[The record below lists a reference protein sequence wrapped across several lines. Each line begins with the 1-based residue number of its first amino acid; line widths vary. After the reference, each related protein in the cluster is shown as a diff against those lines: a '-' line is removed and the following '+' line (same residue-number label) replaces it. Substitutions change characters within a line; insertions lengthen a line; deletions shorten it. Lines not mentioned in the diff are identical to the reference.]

1 MSRPKK
7 PTKKTPR
14 EMPRVPPMRGGA
26 LSQLTAAFR
35 LRQAVIGGSA
45 EVPEGTA
52 KHGLS
57 DQRDIGREKH
67 VALLRTAVDELFSAE
82 YLTARGLDPR
92 AATEHNDLVTQA
104 LDVVLTAWD
113 RMAVM
118 TNVAPDHP
126 EQIKDILGLA
136 TGFGVELSLRLA
148 AYEALY
154 GYLHPFL
161 AEVPSWMVGP
171 KLKPWWKSVE
181 ARARRP
187 IKVSQLY
194 GNGELESHTIREF
207 RGGKTLPKEGTLSVL
222 ARRLAAHGIQDRSA
236 ERDAGPAELAFELRV
251 AVAVADQ
258 RHVVERLLSPRAED
272 GLMMQLGVLR
282 HVLKSAPD
290 SVTTDLL
297 RHGTQGRWWPVVEER
312 FKATVTAQ
320 MFEWAFRMKADAD
333 RRLAEAKKNP
343 TKVGRDQA
351 EADLQQAAYLRSLDP
366 RPGADGPEKR
376 LAEFFENASDISLVV
391 ATDGQHQ
398 LRKHRAELSAELKA
412 DGLCMEAVAPWLNLP
427 PEEQE
432 KRYREAVRVCD
443 WSAYAH
449 RALGQHLRRFGKVDE
464 TILHLR
470 RSVDLNPENEEGREW
485 LLLVHAE
492 RGDYDDMLALTADS
506 ASSPM
511 LRALRAVALLKTG
524 DMAAAEKLA
533 CAVLEEHP
541 RQSVALR
548 VLAECL
554 RVHGDERKARELE
567 TKADFYER
575 GVRSPGG

>member
-1 MSRPKK
+1 MSRTKK
-7 PTKKTPR
+7 PAKKS
-14 EMPRVPPMRGGA
+14 PRVQPMRGGA
-26 LSQLTAAFR
+26 LSQITAAFR

-104 LDVVLTAWD
+104 LDVVLTTWD
-113 RMAVM
+113 RLAVM
-118 TNVAPDHP
+118 TNVVPDHP
-126 EQIKDILGLA
+126 EQINDILGLA
-136 TGFGVELSLRLA
+136 TGFGVELPLRLA
-148 AYEALY
+148 AYEARY

-161 AEVPSWMVGP
+161 AEVPSWLTGP

-181 ARARRP
+181 TRARQS

-194 GNGELESHTIREF
+194 ENGELESHTVREF
-207 RGGKTLPKEGTLSVL
+207 RDGKTLPKEGTLPVL
-222 ARRLAAHGIQDRSA
+222 ARRLAAHEIEDWSR
-236 ERDAGPAELAFELRV
+236 ERDAEPAEVEFELRV

-290 SVTTDLL
+290 AVTTDLL
-297 RHGTQGRWWPVVEER
+297 RHGTQARWWPVVEER
-312 FKATVTAQ
+312 FKATVTAHVLAMMVQ
-320 MFEWAFRMKADAD
+320 MKADAD
-333 RRLAEAKKNP
+333 RNLAEAKKNP
-343 TKVGRDQA
+343 TKVCRDQA
-351 EADLQQAAYLRSLDP
+351 EADLQQAAYLRGIDS

-376 LAEFFENASDISLVV
+376 LAEFFQNASDISLAV

-398 LRKHRAELSAELKA
+398 LRGHRAKLSAELHA
-412 DGLCMEAVAPWLNLP
+412 DRLCMEAIAPWLGLSP
-427 PEEQE
+427 DEEE
-432 KRYREAVRVCD
+432 KRYREAVRVCE

-449 RALGQHLRRFGKVDE
+449 RALGQHLRHFGKVDE
-464 TILHLR
+464 AVLHLR
-470 RSVDLNPENEEGREW
+470 RSVELNPANEEGREW

-492 RGDYDDMLALTADS
+492 RGDYAEMLALTTER

-511 LRALRAVALLKTG
+511 LRALRAVALLRTG
-524 DMAAAEKLA
+524 DMTGAEKLA
-533 CAVLEEHP
+533 RAVVEEHP
-541 RQSVALR
+541 RQSVGLR

-554 RVHGDERKARELE
+554 RSQGDERKARELE